1 MSLTSILSSTT
12 AALTTA
18 QYQIAVSQTNVANA
32 DDASY
37 SRKTVTTTATTQ
49 TLAVSSATVTRA
61 ADAYLAKTVDKT
73 AAVDGRD
80 AVVDTYLQ
88 SYDASLGSV
97 DGGDDVSSLL
107 TAFQTALTSLASS
120 STAASKASAVSAA
133 TSLASSIQSLSGE
146 IQSLRSQANLQI
158 SETVD
163 AINSTLD
170 TLKALNDEI
179 VSTSASG
186 GDVSDLE
193 DRRAAAVTTLS
204 SLMGVSTYTTSDNRV
219 MVYAPGGEQLL
230 GASVAKLSYSASSS
244 LSADTLYPGAIAGV
258 TVNGKDVTASLVS
271 GKLGGLVALRDDI
284 LVGEQD
290 ALDQLASTLIEQVN
304 AAANTGSAS
313 PPPNSL
319 TSADAV
325 SGTDAFGATGVV
337 RVAVTSA
344 SGAVVSTQDIDLSS
358 YATIDD
364 LIAGLNSVSGLS
376 ASISNGKLTIAAAAS
391 GNGVA
396 LADVDAS
403 IGGEGFSAYFGFND
417 VFSGE
422 TAVDIA
428 VSATLTKDASAFP
441 TATMDATGTLA
452 VGEIAV
458 ASGGA
463 GAVSAISSALSSS
476 TSFATAGNLAAGQSS
491 LLTYASAFVSTAAT
505 TISDAA
511 SQAQTSG
518 DAHDAAVERLANL
531 TTVNLDEELAMLET
545 YQQVYQAN
553 AQLASIV
560 QDLFDVLMNMVN

>member
-1 MSLTSILSSTT
+1 MSLTSILSSAG

-61 ADAYLAKTVDKT
+61 ADAYLTKAVNKT
-73 AAVDGRD
+73 AAADGRD
-80 AVVDTYLQ
+80 AAIDTYLL

-120 STAASKASAVSAA
+120 STTASKATAVSAA
-133 TSLASSIQSLSGE
+133 TGLASSIQSLSAE
-146 IQSLRSQANLQI
+146 IQSLRGQANLEI
-158 SETVD
+158 AETVD
-163 AINSTLD
+163 TINSTLD

-179 VSTSASG
+179 VSTTASG

-244 LSADTLYPGAIAGV
+244 LSADTVYPGAIAGV
-258 TVNGKDVTASLVS
+258 TVNGKDITASLSS
-271 GKLGGLVALRDDI
+271 GKLGGLVSLRDDI

-290 ALDQLASTLIEQVN
+290 ALDQLASTLIAQVN
-304 AAANTGSAS
+304 AAANSGSAS

-319 TSADAV
+319 TSAGAV
-325 SGTDAFGATGVV
+325 SGTDAFSATGSV
-337 RVAVTSA
+337 RVAVTDA

-358 YATIDD
+358 YATVDD

-376 ASISNGKLTIAAAAS
+376 ASISNGKLAIAAAAS
-391 GNGVA
+391 SNGAA
-396 LADVDAS
+396 LADIDAS
-403 IGGEGFSAYFGFND
+403 VGGQGFSAYFGFNN
-417 VFSGE
+417 VFSGQ
-422 TAVDIA
+422 TAADIA
-428 VSATLTKDASAFP
+428 VSAALTADATKFP
-441 TATMDATGTLA
+441 TATMEVTGALA
-452 VGEIAV
+452 VGQIAV
-458 ASGGA
+458 ASGGT
-463 GAVSAISSALSSS
+463 GAASAISSALSSS
-476 TSFATAGNLAAGQSS
+476 TSFTAAGNLTAGQSS
-491 LLTYASAFVSTAAT
+491 LMTYAAAFVSTAAT
-505 TISDAA
+505 TISDAG
-511 SQAQTSG
+511 SRAQTSS
-518 DAHDAAVERLANL
+518 DAHDAAVDRLANL

-553 AQLASIV
+553 AQLTSIV
-560 QDLFDVLMNMVN
+560 QDLFDVLINMVN